1 MRTNVALNQ
10 WTSVWESGIW
20 KVKRNKVGTAVDSQ
34 SDWPSALRWVGLLR
48 PLTSLTVPNPGPL
61 RLPKFHYC
69 PRIEFQWKIW
79 EPYLHAALLKCAQIQ
94 TFISWK
100 AAPCS
105 HEGRN
110 SLGIKATELRD
121 GNRLLATSFEA
132 RFPSGPQ
139 PAPSSGPFCYKSYPV
154 PLPAYTIM
162 GWIFLSL
169 TTERILS
176 ERNRECLSWALS
188 WEMWWHICGLVRTLN
203 RLEMCVLGVS
213 PGWDRECWHGWHI
226 LEEINKSKPVWH

>member
-1 MRTNVALNQ
+1 MPC
-10 WTSVWESGIW
+10 SGW
-20 KVKRNKVGTAVDSQ
+20 ASWGP
-34 SDWPSALRWVGLLR
+34 WPRSL
-48 PLTSLTVPNPGPL
+48 SLTQGPWTYLSFIIAPGSNFSGRYENPISMLLFSNVP
-61 RLPKFHYC
+61 RYKHFS
-69 PRIEFQWKIW
+69 
-79 EPYLHAALLKCAQIQ
+79 
-94 TFISWK
+94 SWK

-105 HEGRN
+105 HEGRS

-132 RFPSGPQ
+132 RFLSGPQ
-139 PAPSSGPFCYKSYPV
+139 PAPSSGPFRYKSYPV

-162 GWIFLSL
+162 VWIFLSL
-169 TTERILS
+169 TTKRILS

-213 PGWDRECWHGWHI
+213 PSWDRECWHGWHI
-226 LEEINKSKPVWH
+226 LEEINKSKSVWH